1 MDPDQ
6 ADQPGGSVSLD
17 GDGSYVEYTQSG
29 TVLSGDRPQQLI
41 YDMMAR
47 KLAGAHDVT
56 SDCAGQGV
64 SSTAG

>member
-6 ADQPGGSVSLD
+6 AGQPGGSVSLD

-41 YDMMAR
+41 YDSLNPQAL
-47 KLAGAHDVT
+47 KLNTVT
-56 SDCAGQGV
+56 ESEESQ
-64 SSTAG
+64 